1 MDEKIIAYLK
11 IQIDLKKITREEA
24 LAKFP
29 QYEGK
34 L

>member
-1 MDEKIIAYLK
+1 MDRLLNYLK
-11 IQIDLKKITREEA
+11 IQVDLKRLTKEEII
-24 LAKFP
+24 AKFP

>member
-1 MDEKIIAYLK
+1 MNEKLLNYLK
-11 IQIDLKKITREEA
+11 IQIDLKRLTKAEV

-29 QYEGK
+29 QFEGK

>member
-1 MDEKIIAYLK
+1 MDKLLNYLK
-11 IQIDLKKITREEA
+11 IQVDLKRLTKEEV